1 MMAEHEVHHR
11 SQIMTYA
18 GLNRWPVAQIFDRT
32 YEEVVRL
39 SSPDGD

>member
-1 MMAEHEVHHR
+1 
-11 SQIMTYA
+11 MTYA
-18 GLNRWPVAQIFDRT
+18 GLNRWPVAQIFDRS